1 MVPVAT
7 VTTSATQAASASR
20 RTNAAVHY
28 CPIPGCNSSFTR
40 KFNLNGHLRSHTGD
54 KPFECG
60 ECGKKFARRLTR
72 ILRHFDLSRHER
84 LHSGIKAHTCETC
97 GKNFARIDALR
108 RHLRTDGGN
117 GVGCAARA
125 GSTAAGGSSPGEGSD
140 AAPSPNGRFVGAA
153 M

>member
-1 MVPVAT
+1 VRQEIRQASHCIVAEG
-7 VTTSATQAASASR
+7 
-20 RTNAAVHY
+20 RTA
-28 CPIPGCNSSFTR
+28 
-40 KFNLNGHLRSHTGD
+40 K
-54 KPFECG
+54 
-60 ECGKKFARRLTR
+60 LTR

-84 LHSGIKAHTCETC
+84 LHSGIKAHTCETCVLRLTLPMPIFSLTPLSSSC